1 MVKRLMVL
9 LLCLGVAILFT
20 TLSFSQDEPA
30 KADDKKAE
38 DKADEGLKEAE
49 KEGEAEKI
57 KAGPEAKVYF
67 DGTSTFVNS
76 QVQFKLTSKD
86 NLFTDKIEYKI
97 NGGEIKAYENPFT
110 IPDEGIHVIT
120 YYSIDKI
127 GNKEDEKTYKVIVDN
142 TSPVIMVTSNK
153 PVQKINEKI
162 YISKDF
168 RLAIA
173 AKDEVSGINKVEYS
187 LNGKDYSEYV
197 VPFSVPEGGDIE
209 LKVKAVDNVNNV
221 MEKFVFKIF
230 DETGKPV
237 ELSEESVKMLADNV
251 PPKIEIK
258 ADKEIKQIEN
268 KNYVSSDLK
277 YTIIATDNESGIAS
291 ILFRLDGKGDFIPY
305 SREIVF
311 KTNGQHKIEA
321 KAIDKVGNTSGLA
334 TLSFFV
340 DIIPPETMIET
351 ISQK

>member
-1 MVKRLMVL
+1 MMRRLMVL

-38 DKADEGLKEAE
+38 DKADKGLKEAE

-57 KAGPEAKVYF
+57 KVGPEAKVYS

-97 NGGEIKAYENPFT
+97 NGGEVKAYESPFS

-142 TSPVIMVTSNK
+142 TPPVIMVTSNK

-168 RLAIA
+168 RLAIT
-173 AKDEVSGINKVEYS
+173 AKDEVSGLNKIEYS

-197 VPFSVPEGGDIE
+197 VPFDIPEGGEIE
-209 LKVKAVDNVNNV
+209 LKVKAIDNVNNLI
-221 MEKFVFKIF
+221 EKFVFKIF

-251 PPKIEIK
+251 SPTVEIK

-268 KNYVSSDLK
+268 KNYVLSDIK
-277 YTIIATDNESGIAS
+277 YTVNATDNESGIAA
-291 ILFRLDGKGDFIPY
+291 ILYRLDGKGDFIPY
-305 SREIVF
+305 SREIIF
-311 KTNGQHKIEA
+311 TTNGQHKIEA
-321 KAIDKVGNTSGLA
+321 KAVDKVGNASNIA
-334 TLSFFV
+334 TLSLFV

-351 ISQK
+351 ISK